1 MWGWLGIGGGV
12 GTCIGIVIGMFF
24 MFAWQRRLGFL
35 RYCSEDSVDGPCGE
49 ISCKGA
55 CGSDEDYKKSVANV
69 ENGMSN
75 GDLYP
80 CAKGKTDYPYT
91 MANGHCAVPNG
102 KNEHFNSPKG
112 NNYVSHDLKYPSK
125 CNQSNASCDAKCNQ
139 SLHERRTS
147 QPVQKLKMQ
156 QMEESPQRLRS
167 NSVVHPKTHATA
179 MVPVTFSGAAVSNRD
194 MARYGSNYSLDPD
207 TSKPTLTPT
216 HKRNVY
222 FDTSAD
228 TVDLDCSSKWTTDC

>member
-1 MWGWLGIGGGV
+1 
-12 GTCIGIVIGMFF
+12 
-24 MFAWQRRLGFL
+24 MFAWQRRLGFP

-55 CGSDEDYKKSVANV
+55 CGSDGDYKKSFDNV

-80 CAKGKTDYPYT
+80 CVKGLTDYPVS
-91 MANGHCAVPNG
+91 NGAVPNG
-102 KNEHFNSPKG
+102 KSEHFNSAKG
-112 NNYVSHDLKYPSK
+112 NNYTNHELKCHSK
-125 CNQSNASCDAKCNQ
+125 CDQSNPSCGVKCNQ

-147 QPVQKLKMQ
+147 QPAKVLM
-156 QMEESPQRLRS
+156 MEESPHRVRS
-167 NSVVHPKTHATA
+167 HSLVHLKGHATA
-179 MVPVTFSGAAVSNRD
+179 VVPTFKSGPAVSNKD

-216 HKRNVY
+216 HKHNVY
-222 FDTSAD
+222 FDPRAD
-228 TVDLDCSSKWTTDC
+228 TVDLDCSSKWPSTDC